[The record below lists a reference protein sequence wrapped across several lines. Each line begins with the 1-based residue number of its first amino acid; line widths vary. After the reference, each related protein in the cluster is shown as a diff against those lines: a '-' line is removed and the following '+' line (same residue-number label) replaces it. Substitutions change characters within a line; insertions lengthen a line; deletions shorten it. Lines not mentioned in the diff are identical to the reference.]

1 MITKKKSALVV
12 NFDYINDAQT
22 CAATGDYRV
31 ENNVLQDVSINGQ
44 YTKDE
49 KTYNFSASR
58 SADGNVNI
66 AGVPPTVLADVAE
79 AVAELVTEIEAEVE
93 PVNAE

>member
-1 MITKKKSALVV
+1 MITKKRSALVV
-12 NFDYINDAQT
+12 NFDYANNAET

-49 KTYNFSASR
+49 KTYHFSASR

>member
-1 MITKKKSALVV
+1 MITKKRSALVV
-12 NFDYINDAQT
+12 NFDYANNAET

-79 AVAELVTEIEAEVE
+79 AVAELVTETEAEVE